1 MNHLVRELA
10 IALAPRVRVNAMAPA
25 TVVKGSAMFP
35 RERVLASLAKYK
47 IAYNPEESTEELRG
61 KLAHFYAQRTLT
73 HAAIDPVDCAEAVL
87 FLASDRSRCTT
98 GHILPVD
105 GGLTEAFLR

>member
-1 MNHLVRELA
+1 
-10 IALAPRVRVNAMAPA
+10 
-25 TVVKGSAMFP
+25 MFP

-47 IAYNPEESTEELRG
+47 IEYNPNEPTEELRS
-61 KLAHFYAQRTLT
+61 KLAHFYAERTLT

-87 FLASDRSRCTT
+87 FLAGDRSRCTT